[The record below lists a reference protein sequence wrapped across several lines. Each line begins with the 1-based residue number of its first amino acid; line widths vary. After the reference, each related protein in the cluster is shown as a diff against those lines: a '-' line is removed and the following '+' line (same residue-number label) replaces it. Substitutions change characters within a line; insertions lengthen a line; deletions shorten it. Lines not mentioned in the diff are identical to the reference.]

1 MDKRD
6 IGLYSVGSL
15 LLLLVDFG
23 IGTMP
28 AVFHSLGNL
37 PFDNESVNN
46 LASGSAM
53 LSAVAL
59 SINAEML
66 SRPLALLEMKDFNR
80 VSCQITK

>member
-23 IGTMP
+23 IGAML
-28 AVFHSLGNL
+28 AVFHSFGNIR
-37 PFDNESVNN
+37 FDNESVNN

-59 SINAEML
+59 SINTEML
-66 SRPLALLEMKDFNR
+66 FGPL
-80 VSCQITK
+80 VY

>member
-15 LLLLVDFG
+15 ILLLVDFG

-28 AVFHSLGNL
+28 AVFHSFGNL
-37 PFDNESVNN
+37 HFDNESVKN
-46 LASGSAM
+46 LASGSAK

-66 SRPLALLEMKDFNR
+66 SGPLALL
-80 VSCQITK
+80 VSRTLMR

>member
-28 AVFHSLGNL
+28 ALFHYLENL
-37 PFDNESVNN
+37 PFDNERVNN

-59 SINAEML
+59 SINTELL
-66 SRPLALLEMKDFNR
+66 SGPLVLLVSSALMR
-80 VSCQITK
+80 

>member
-1 MDKRD
+1 
-6 IGLYSVGSL
+6 
-15 LLLLVDFG
+15 
-23 IGTMP
+23 MP

-37 PFDNESVNN
+37 PFDNERVNN

-66 SRPLALLEMKDFNR
+66 SGPLALLVSMQYIDEMKDF
-80 VSCQITK
+80 ITGN

>member
-15 LLLLVDFG
+15 LLLLLDFG
-23 IGTMP
+23 IGTIP
-28 AVFHSLGNL
+28 AVFHNFGNL
-37 PFDNESVNN
+37 PFDKESVNN

-59 SINAEML
+59 RINAEML
-66 SRPLALLEMKDFNR
+66 SKPLDPEH
-80 VSCQITK
+80 

>member
-6 IGLYSVGSL
+6 IGLYSVESL

-23 IGTMP
+23 IGAMP
-28 AVFHSLGNL
+28 AVFHSFGNL
-37 PFDNESVNN
+37 RFDNESVNN

-66 SRPLALLEMKDFNR
+66 SGPLALL
-80 VSCQITK
+80 VSRTLMR

>member
-1 MDKRD
+1 MDNRD

-15 LLLLVDFG
+15 ILLLVDFG

-28 AVFHSLGNL
+28 AVFHSFGNL
-37 PFDNESVNN
+37 HFDNESVKN
-46 LASGSAM
+46 LASGSAK

-66 SRPLALLEMKDFNR
+66 SGPLALL
-80 VSCQITK
+80 VSRTLMR

>member
-28 AVFHSLGNL
+28 AVFHNL
-37 PFDNESVNN
+37 PFDNERVNN
-46 LASGSAM
+46 LASGSTM

-59 SINAEML
+59 SRCCL
-66 SRPLALLEMKDFNR
+66 DHWL
-80 VSCQITK
+80 C

>member
-28 AVFHSLGNL
+28 AVFHSFGNL
-37 PFDNESVNN
+37 HFDNESVKN
-46 LASGSAM
+46 LASGSAK

-66 SRPLALLEMKDFNR
+66 SGPLALL
-80 VSCQITK
+80 VSRTLMR